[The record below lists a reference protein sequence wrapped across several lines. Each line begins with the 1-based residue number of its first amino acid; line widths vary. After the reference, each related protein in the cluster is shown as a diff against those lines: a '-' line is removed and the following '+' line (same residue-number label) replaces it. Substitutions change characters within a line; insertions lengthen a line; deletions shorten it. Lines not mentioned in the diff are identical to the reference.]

1 MAAGGKRKVKS
12 MLYYELLAIETD
24 ATPEQ
29 IKKAYRKKALQL
41 HPDKRGNTKEAQDEV
56 TIATLI
62 WNLYVSADSYSY
74 ICLQFTRMKQAY
86 DVLSDP
92 QKKEVY
98 DQYVLSLVWR
108 LLRVESVLTA
118 ETRGLA

>member
-1 MAAGGKRKVKS
+1 MGKKKVAHT
-12 MLYYELLAIETD
+12 LYYELLGIETD

-41 HPDKRGNTKEAQDEV
+41 HPDKRGNTKEAQDE
-56 TIATLI
+56 
-62 WNLYVSADSYSY
+62 
-74 ICLQFTRMKQAY
+74 FTRMKQAY

-98 DQYVLSLVWR
+98 DQYVPFSLLSYTSEMTHASTHTNSVSTWLEPERAKTASSSWR
-108 LLRVESVLTA
+108 TTA
-118 ETRGLA
+118 T